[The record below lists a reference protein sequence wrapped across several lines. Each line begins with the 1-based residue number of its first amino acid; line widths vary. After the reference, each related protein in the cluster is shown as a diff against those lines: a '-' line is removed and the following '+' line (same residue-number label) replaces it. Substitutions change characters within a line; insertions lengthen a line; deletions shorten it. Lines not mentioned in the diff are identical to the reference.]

1 MGGEREGKGEVGEW
15 VSGQQPVL
23 PGGRN
28 SGYKAQKG
36 PEKKSLLEEFVA
48 EN

>member
-1 MGGEREGKGEVGEW
+1 VGGEREGREGKGEVGEW

-28 SGYKAQKG
+28 SG
-36 PEKKSLLEEFVA
+36 
-48 EN
+48 